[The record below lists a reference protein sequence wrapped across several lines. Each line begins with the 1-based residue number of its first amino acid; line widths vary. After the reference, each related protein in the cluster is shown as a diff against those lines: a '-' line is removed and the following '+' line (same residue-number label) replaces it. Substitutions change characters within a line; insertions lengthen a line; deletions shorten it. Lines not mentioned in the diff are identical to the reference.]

1 MGMTSGFIF
10 VLIAKHFTH
19 SSSVN
24 EKKKKKEKEVTLGRH
39 RELHGEIPKQRSDV
53 SQMF

>member
-1 MGMTSGFIF
+1 M
-10 VLIAKHFTH
+10 
-19 SSSVN
+19 
-24 EKKKKKEKEVTLGRH
+24 KKKKKEKEVTVGRH